1 MVGRGHPSAE
11 QDSWKLCPSLM
22 FELPLSCVMKGGA
35 MVCVCVGGGEED
47 GKLGGIV
54 EEGTKEQVC
63 YTRGLRSTCKHDM
76 SWNAYP
82 QPS

>member
-1 MVGRGHPSAE
+1 
-11 QDSWKLCPSLM
+11 
-22 FELPLSCVMKGGA
+22 